1 MTVWVAQEF
10 WNSVDEGYQVT
21 ATWHQGCLRDNGWSV
36 SLISSKWP
44 PRVEDFEILV
54 TEL

>member
-36 SLISSKWP
+36 SLISSSGH
-44 PRVEDFEILV
+44 RVLKILKY
-54 TEL
+54 